1 VRDLTCHDKGLPE
14 RGASWLAYSEWK
26 LGKGWNEMSEKRNSA
41 RKRRHRRVRKRLAG
55 TETRPR
61 LNVFRSLRH
70 IYAQIINDEIG
81 HTLVSASTTDV
92 EVKKQVEGLDKTAQA
107 RAVGK
112 VLAERAL
119 AKGVTRVVFDRG
131 GYKYHGRVRA
141 LAEGTRE
148 GGLEF

>member
-1 VRDLTCHDKGLPE
+1 
-14 RGASWLAYSEWK
+14 
-26 LGKGWNEMSEKRNSA
+26 MSEKSRTA
-41 RKRRHRRVRKRLAG
+41 RKRRHHRVRTKLAG
-55 TETRPR
+55 TEARPR

-70 IYAQIINDEIG
+70 IYAQIINDEVG
-81 HTLVSASTTDV
+81 RTLVSASTAEEDV
-92 EVKKQVEGLDKTAQA
+92 RKQIEGLNKTAQA
-107 RAVGK
+107 PVVGK

-119 AKGVTRVVFDRG
+119 ARGVTQVVFDRG